1 MTEIKTFEEAL
12 DKITLW
18 AIKDSY
24 AKKLLTEWELMK
36 DADITISTKAYMQLR
51 IIVYILNEGWMPSL
65 DSREGQYYPLFEI
78 DTKRNFDC
86 RMEPYANSRCFQ
98 DYLLEHK
105 VIQWNEADKNNY
117 NIMYYYS
124 PYFSLHSPNYFPVS
138 YHTEEAAIYA
148 GKQFIKLYAKYH
160 LDKELAFV
168 PYEYTAPRKS

>member
-36 DADITISTKAYMQLR
+36 DADITISTKAYMQLK
-51 IIVYILNEGWMPSL
+51 IIGYILNEGLTPSL
-65 DSREGQYYPLFEI
+65 DSREGQYYPLFEL
-78 DTKRNFDC
+78 DTKRNFDG
-86 RMEPYANSRCFQ
+86 RMECYADSGIFQ
-98 DYLLEHK
+98 EFLFEHK
-105 VIQWNEADKNNY
+105 VIQWNEVDKNNY

-138 YHTEEAAIYA
+138 YHTEEAAAYA

-160 LDKELAFV
+160 FDKELTFI
-168 PYEYTAPRKS
+168 PYEYKVSRKS